1 MEKILNYQNQLEKI
15 RDLELELED
24 AYAELEMQLLS
35 KIEDTYVKN
44 FTALMFEFS
53 DNIQQF
59 RYVID
64 TFLSFK
70 LHKLN
75 IGDKLTED
83 VIDEFGT
90 DDNII
95 QFEFDF
101 RMRTGE
107 QTAFLHAEFDE
118 NNSITDIDSGF
129 YLR

>member
-1 MEKILNYQNQLEKI
+1 MNYQNQLEKI

-118 NNSITDIDSGF
+118 NNIITDIDSGF

>member
-1 MEKILNYQNQLEKI
+1 MNYQEQLEKI

-44 FTALMFEFS
+44 FTALMFEVS

-75 IGDKLTED
+75 IGDKLTEGI
-83 VIDEFGT
+83 IDEFGM
-90 DDNII
+90 DNII
-95 QFEFDF
+95 QFAFDF
-101 RMRTGE
+101 KMKAGE

-118 NNSITDIDSGF
+118 NNIITDIDSGF

>member
-1 MEKILNYQNQLEKI
+1 MKYQDQLEKI

-35 KIEDTYVKN
+35 KIKNTYVKN
-44 FTALMFEFS
+44 FTALMFEVS
-53 DNIQQF
+53 DNVQQF

-70 LHKLN
+70 LHELN

-83 VIDEFGT
+83 IIDEFGM
-90 DDNII
+90 DNII

-101 RMRTGE
+101 RTRVGE
-107 QTAFLHAEFDE
+107 QTAFLQAKFNKNNIITNIDYEF
-118 NNSITDIDSGF
+118 
-129 YLR
+129 

>member
-1 MEKILNYQNQLEKI
+1 MNYQNQLEKI

-75 IGDKLTED
+75 ISDKLTED

-118 NNSITDIDSGF
+118 NNIITDIDSGF
-129 YLR
+129 YLC

>member
-1 MEKILNYQNQLEKI
+1 MNYQNQLEKI

-75 IGDKLTED
+75 ISDKLTED

-118 NNSITDIDSGF
+118 NNIITDIDSGF

>member
-1 MEKILNYQNQLEKI
+1 MKYQEQLEKI

-24 AYAELEMQLLS
+24 AYENLEMKLLS
-35 KIEDTYVKN
+35 NIKDTYVKN

-118 NNSITDIDSGF
+118 NNIITDIDSGF